1 MNDQYFYDQQEQ
13 IPFATGFSLFTF
25 HFNYVFVDKE
35 IFNGKIR
42 TKDFWKIENECITDV
57 NMHILTATF
66 H

>member
-42 TKDFWKIENECITDV
+42 TKDFLGNRK
-57 NMHILTATF
+57 
-66 H
+66 